1 MAPSN
6 CQRWLGSLRGIAIA
20 FVLGSLL
27 TACSLPRMIDS
38 NVESFTANPPISTGA
53 PFRFERL
60 PSQQAQALAQDHLEL
75 ITKAALER
83 VGLIYNT
90 QQARYSVQANLR
102 IVQFQP
108 PPRRSPRFYGPMVDA
123 YGNLYPPY
131 PILPIEP
138 TWYSH
143 SVHLVMRDLRSGQV
157 TFETTAT
164 FDGPWTDTVNLLPPI
179 MDAALHDFPAPPAGV
194 RRVVVELPVTGEQR

>member
-1 MAPSN
+1 
-6 CQRWLGSLRGIAIA
+6 
-20 FVLGSLL
+20 
-27 TACSLPRMIDS
+27 
-38 NVESFTANPPISTGA
+38 
-53 PFRFERL
+53 
-60 PSQQAQALAQDHLEL
+60 
-75 ITKAALER
+75 
-83 VGLIYNT
+83 
-90 QQARYSVQANLR
+90 
-102 IVQFQP
+102 
-108 PPRRSPRFYGPMVDA
+108 MVDS

-194 RRVVVELPVTGEQR
+194 RRVVVELPAAGEQR